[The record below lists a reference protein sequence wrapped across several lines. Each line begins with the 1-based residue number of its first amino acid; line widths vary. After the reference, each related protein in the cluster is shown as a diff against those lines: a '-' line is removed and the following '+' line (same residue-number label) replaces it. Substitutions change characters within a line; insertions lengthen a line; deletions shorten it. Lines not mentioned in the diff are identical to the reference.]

1 MSRATNDLN
10 AVRMMAGPS
19 IMYAT
24 QTTLAFVVGMSLMLW
39 IDARLTLIALVPL
52 PLVSVFVKLF
62 GSAIHRRFEKIQ
74 EQLSE
79 LSAVA
84 QENLSG
90 VRVVRA
96 YGQEASEQ
104 ERFKRANDEYI
115 ARNRGLIRLQGAF
128 YPSLTLLLGFGALLV
143 LWQGSRDVI
152 QGRITVGE
160 LVAFNAYLVMLSWPM
175 IAFGWVTNMMQR
187 GMASW
192 KRMLEILDEPPAI
205 ADPAHPVSFDLALA
219 KGRVEFRG
227 LNYSYGDRLVLEGI
241 DLAIE
246 PGKTV
251 AVVGP
256 TGSGKTTLLQTLTRL
271 LRSAAGHGLRG
282 RRRRAG
288 SAADDAAEARGRG
301 AAGAVP
307 VLGLARVEH
316 RVRA

>member
-1 MSRATNDLN
+1 
-10 AVRMMAGPS
+10 
-19 IMYAT
+19 
-24 QTTLAFVVGMSLMLW
+24 MLS

-62 GSAIHRRFEKIQ
+62 GSAIHRRFEQIQ
-74 EQLSE
+74 AQLSE

-96 YGQEASEQ
+96 YGQEASEL
-104 ERFKRANDEYI
+104 ERFERANDEYV

-175 IAFGWVTNMMQR
+175 IAFGWVTNMFQR

-205 ADPAHPVSFDLALA
+205 AGSRAP
-219 KGRVEFRG
+219 GRR
-227 LNYSYGDRLVLEGI
+227 S
-241 DLAIE
+241 
-246 PGKTV
+246 T
-251 AVVGP
+251 
-256 TGSGKTTLLQTLTRL
+256 
-271 LRSAAGHGLRG
+271 SAA
-282 RRRRAG
+282 
-288 SAADDAAEARGRG
+288 ARG
-301 AAGAVP
+301 ASSSAT
-307 VLGLARVEH
+307 
-316 RVRA
+316 